1 MSENNQLSFLPDDYL
16 ELKTQRRTNLLWAML
31 FIVAAAGIGLA
42 YYYAENRIREEEE
55 RNAQVGRQFTDAAA
69 TMAQFKQLEQTQ
81 KLLDQKAKLS
91 GSLVENVLRTE
102 ILAELTNLL
111 PESVALTDMTMDSK
125 RIQKNTAPL
134 TAVDRARLVKMT
146 QDGAVLPDPISY
158 EMTLK
163 LKGLAP
169 GDPQVAQYL
178 KNLSDSPLFADVNLV
193 VTEDFSEGAGPDG
206 KKAAAKLRRFEVEMM
221 LNQQADTR
229 LPATQPTTQPATQP
243 SKVVAE
249 AR

>member
-42 YYYAENRIREEEE
+42 YYYAENRIREEEG
-55 RNAQVGRQFTDAAA
+55 RNAEVGRQFTDAAA
-69 TMAQFKQLEQTQ
+69 TMAQFKQLEQAQ
-81 KLLDQKAKLS
+81 KVLDQKAKLS

-111 PESVALTDMTMDSK
+111 PESVSLTDVTMDAK
-125 RIQKNTAPL
+125 RVQKNTAPL

-169 GDPQVAQYL
+169 VDAQVAQYM
-178 KNLSDSPLFADVNLV
+178 KNLSDSALFSDVTLV
-193 VTEDFSEGAGPDG
+193 VTEDFAEAADAEG
-206 KKAAAKLRRFEVEMM
+206 KKPTVRLRRFEVEMM
-221 LNQQADTR
+221 LSQMADTR
-229 LPATQPTTQPATQP
+229 LPATQPSTQP
-243 SKVVAE
+243 STQPGKVMAE
-249 AR
+249 AK

>member
-1 MSENNQLSFLPDDYL
+1 MSANNQLSFLPDDYL
-16 ELKTQRRTNLLWAML
+16 DLKNQRRTNLLWAML
-31 FIVAAAGIGLA
+31 FIIVAVGIGLA
-42 YYYAENRIREEEE
+42 YYYAANRVREEEE
-55 RNAQVGRQFTDAAA
+55 RNAQVGQQFTDAAA
-69 TMAQFKQLEQTQ
+69 TMAQFNQLQQTQ

-111 PESVALTDMTMDSK
+111 PESVSLSDMAMDSK
-125 RIQKNTAPL
+125 RILKNTGPL
-134 TAVDRARLVKMT
+134 TALDRARLAKMT

-169 GDPQVAQYL
+169 DDLKVAQYL
-178 KNLSDSPLFADVNLV
+178 KNLSDSPLFSDVGKVV
-193 VTEDFSEGAGPDG
+193 VTEEFKEPAGADG
-206 KKAAAKLRRFEVEMM
+206 KKATVSLRRFEVEIM

-229 LPATQPTTQPATQP
+229 LPTTQPASRPT
-243 SKVVAE
+243 KNVTGAK
-249 AR
+249 

>member
-42 YYYAENRIREEEE
+42 YYYAENRIREEEG
-55 RNAQVGRQFTDAAA
+55 RNAEVGRQFTDAAA
-69 TMAQFKQLEQTQ
+69 IMVQFKDLEQTQ

-111 PESVALTDMTMDSK
+111 PESVSLTDMTMDSK
-125 RIQKNTAPL
+125 RVQKNTAPL
-134 TAVDRARLVKMT
+134 TALDRARLVKMA
-146 QDGAVLPDPISY
+146 QEGAVLPDPISY

-163 LKGLAP
+163 LKGFAP

-178 KNLSDSPLFADVNLV
+178 KNLSDSPLFSDVNLI
-193 VTEDFSEGAGPDG
+193 VTEDFTEAADAEG
-206 KKAAAKLRRFEVEMM
+206 KKPATRLRRFEVEMM

-229 LPATQPTTQPATQP
+229 LPTTQPATEP
-243 SKVVAE
+243 SKVTAE
-249 AR
+249 AK